1 MAGRDASG
9 ITKYET
15 DVKPFLIPFDALYAS
30 NSTSSDLNKST
41 VIITVK

>member
-1 MAGRDASG
+1 MAGGEPVRQPS
-9 ITKYET
+9 TRT